1 MILGM
6 GMGAAPPLPPASDA
20 DREASA
26 KRWAGIIESTDQA
39 KAALGFIAEEL
50 HIAYEAIS
58 KSDADWRTREEMRQ
72 LLDQSNRYAQEVY
85 ADVQAYDD
93 QGLDFADGAA
103 HVGRV
108 IGWLY
113 YDVDRQL
120 QLASSIADFYEWGWS
135 DAFWEAVGELP
146 HMAKDAVLGIVDT
159 GKKALDTAIGWPTWL
174 VPAAA
179 TIGLLGVGVW
189 GYLTFLEPAGATSFL
204 ARLFR
209 KPARA

>member
-6 GMGAAPPLPPASDA
+6 GATPTPLPPASDA

-26 KRWAGIIESTDQA
+26 QRWASIIQSTDQA
-39 KAALGFIAEEL
+39 KAALGFVAEEL
-50 HIAYEAIS
+50 HIAYEAIQ

-72 LLDQSNRYAQEVY
+72 LLDMSNRYAQEVY
-85 ADVQAYDD
+85 ADVQTYDD
-93 QGLDFADGAA
+93 QGLDFSDGAA

-146 HMAKDAVLGIVDT
+146 HMAKEAVLGIVDT
-159 GKKALDTAIGWPTWL
+159 GKKAIDTAIGWPTWL

-179 TIGLLGVGVW
+179 TIGLLGVGFW
-189 GYLTFLEPAGATSFL
+189 GYLTFLQPAGATSFL
-204 ARLFR
+204 GRLF